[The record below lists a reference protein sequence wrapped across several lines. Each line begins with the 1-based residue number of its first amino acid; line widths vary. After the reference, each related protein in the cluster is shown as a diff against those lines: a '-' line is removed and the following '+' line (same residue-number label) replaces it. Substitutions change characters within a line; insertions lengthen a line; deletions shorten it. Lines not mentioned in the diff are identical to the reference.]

1 MSDYVVH
8 GKKGNGKSLVV
19 VGRIRDA
26 LLAGKAV
33 ATNLNLNL
41 EALLPQT
48 YKTVRCYRLPDRP
61 SIDDLQAIGFGSDQV
76 DESTYGLVV
85 LDECATMLNARSF
98 NDAGRKQM
106 LDWFVHSRK
115 LGWDT
120 YFICQNPVQIDKQ
133 VRESLVELSV
143 SCKRMDKLRIPF
155 LGAISKNL
163 IGYEI
168 RPPKLHVATVRY
180 GTGHDAIVSDR
191 WVYTGR
197 DLYDGYD
204 TRQVFKDDYEDGLFS
219 YLSPWHC
226 SAKFAPPPAGFVG
239 PVRPGPIDHVCVNLR
254 GKSKSRNKH
263 MTKYL
268 MIVLCMGLLMGAGG
282 YKYLAPQPVALAA
295 VTGPKVAGVVGADG
309 RVFSETVQGRGYFM
323 QNGVVHVIL
332 SDGRTVQAPNFKGDA
347 SGYEAEIETNL
358 WVKGVL

>member
-1 MSDYVVH
+1 MSDYIIH

-26 LLAGKAV
+26 LMAGKSV

-41 EALLPQT
+41 EKLLPQT
-48 YKTVRCYRLPDRP
+48 FKTVRCFRIPDRP
-61 SIDDLQAIGFGSDQV
+61 TIEDLQAIGFGSDQV

-85 LDECATMLNARSF
+85 LDECATMMNARTF
-98 NDAGRKQM
+98 NDRGRKEM

-120 YFICQNPVQIDKQ
+120 YFICQNPIQIDKQ
-133 VRESLVELSV
+133 VRESLADLSV

-155 LGAISKNL
+155 LGSLSKNL

-168 RPPKLHVATVRY
+168 RPPKVHVATVRY
-180 GTGHDAIVSDR
+180 GTGHDAMISDR
-191 WVYTGR
+191 WVYTGT

-204 TRQVFKDDYEDGLFS
+204 TRQVFKDDYEHGIFS

-226 SAKFAPPPAGFVG
+226 SAKYAAPVGFIG
-239 PVRPGPIDHVCVNLR
+239 PLRPGPIDHVCINPR

-268 MIVLCMGLLMGAGG
+268 MITLFMGLLMGAGG
-282 YKYLAPQPVALAA
+282 YKFLGPKPAIAA
-295 VTGPKVAGVVGADG
+295 VPVGVAGVAGADG
-309 RVFSETVQGRGYFM
+309 RIFSETVQGRGYFM
-323 QNGVVHVIL
+323 QNGSPYVVL
-332 SDGRTVQAPNFKGDA
+332 SDGRTVKAPNFKSDG
-347 SGYEAEIETNL
+347 SKYEAEIEPKL
-358 WVKGVL
+358 WIKGVL